1 MLYSPS
7 NKKAAGSSVT
17 VSISA
22 WCTVGIG
29 ESSSKL
35 NNSRWFTLNFFLVKS
50 SLHHVPIASS
60 VEIPCAFLMLSSSSW
75 LHQMPLQGFQTTIQ
89 PMAVTRFA
97 CWIHHLPHLPYLTAY
112 VFHTSSW
119 QQHLHVG
126 WATFDSACVCTQ
138 GRLQAFTH
146 IAAFLKNLWNKSRP
160 KDRSICEL
168 NDT

>member
-1 MLYSPS
+1 MF
-7 NKKAAGSSVT
+7 NIAG
-17 VSISA
+17 

-29 ESSSKL
+29 ESPSKL
-35 NNSRWFTLNFFLVKS
+35 KQFMILVKS

-75 LHQMPLQGFQTTIQ
+75 LHQMQLQRFSNNIKQ
-89 PMAVTRFA
+89 PMAAIRFA
-97 CWIHHLPHLPYLTAY
+97 CWIHHLPHLPYLTEY

-126 WATFDSACVCTQ
+126 WAMMGHTSVKLPSCSFDSACVCTQ

-146 IAAFLKNLWNKSRP
+146 IAAFLKNLWNIPHP
-160 KDRSICEL
+160 KTCQFVKWMIR
-168 NDT
+168 DT